1 MSNNTESYPMNGG
14 DGTYSYT
21 KNSYLQKAGV
31 NAAKTT
37 IHDAIVDKLDI
48 KELFFSASTNNRTIF
63 RIADLGCSVGPNTIS
78 TTEGILEVVQ
88 HKYQQSQQH
97 LHFSSSKTLEFQVFF
112 NDQVTNDFNT
122 LFTSLPAER
131 PYFAAGVPGSFHGRL
146 FPNSSLHLVHSSY
159 GLQWLS
165 KLPEELL
172 DENSAAFNRGRI
184 HYLNASDE
192 VCNAYKAQF
201 AKDMAKFLDARAKEL
216 VVGGL
221 MVLTVPSVQDGVPC
235 SRSVMYVLF
244 HLLGS
249 SLMDLAK
256 EGLIS
261 EDQVDSF
268 NIPVYAVS
276 PNEMTE
282 LIEGNECFSIERME
296 LTKAK
301 SSNDYGQGFQFTG
314 QALSMHL
321 RAGMEILVA
330 KHFGTAIIDELFDR
344 VYKKIE
350 ELSDQIQPL
359 IYEGGSQLTLV
370 LKRK

>member
-48 KELFFSASTNNRTIF
+48 KELFFSASTNNSTIF

-88 HKYQQSQQH
+88 HKYQQSQQD

-159 GLQWLS
+159 ALQWLS

-296 LTKAK
+296 LTKPK
-301 SSNDYGQGFQFTG
+301 SSNDYGQGFQVTG

-359 IYEGGSQLTLV
+359 IIEGGSQLTLV